1 MKTSQQLGRFE
12 ARITIFS
19 REMKIN
25 KWYWF
30 IMMKFVVSCDKHCLR
45 ERYIYPCSE
54 RFMRFLG
61 YHDPV
66 SIDVL
71 THALETP
78 FLKSLDVRIVMDEI
92 FIKKFLTEHNSKHLR

>member
-1 MKTSQQLGRFE
+1 
-12 ARITIFS
+12 
-19 REMKIN
+19 
-25 KWYWF
+25 
-30 IMMKFVVSCDKHCLR
+30 
-45 ERYIYPCSE
+45 
-54 RFMRFLG
+54 MRFLG